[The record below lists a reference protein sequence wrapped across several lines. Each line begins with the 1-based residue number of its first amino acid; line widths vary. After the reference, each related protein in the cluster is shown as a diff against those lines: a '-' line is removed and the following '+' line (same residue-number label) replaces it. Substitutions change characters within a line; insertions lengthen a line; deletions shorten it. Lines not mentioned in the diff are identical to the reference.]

1 MADTHSD
8 ATSVDDGTE
17 PSVWNTLEQSD
28 ATEEPDLGESLPDED
43 PPAAGTSGTTATA
56 TPTAASTSAP
66 PTTAPQQTA
75 GEKATDER
83 LNAQCILIDFISNLA
98 ELNFNWRTSQDNQNS
113 IDTEDAAC
121 GGGGPN
127 NPYMIGMYGD
137 GEIFSSLINGSEKK
151 SRFLDFTT
159 AQLSSITPVV
169 RLYKVQQLDDGT
181 NLDYLIPFSTHAG
194 WANGLSTS
202 GRVWDANQNSAPII
216 TDQFGP
222 LISDAPINVGL
233 KSFDWQF
240 EGSNPVSSKVDIKA
254 KLVLFAK
261 SLNDIVEPFNI
272 YSIKPDSSSGE
283 YDAITF
289 RYADLI
295 LRGGKKFTDARQYD
309 PRYYR
314 IKIQVGWKTENTSLF
329 SNEQIESLKA
339 NTSTL
344 ILTLIDH
351 KFDFDQ
357 DGSLKLEINYR
368 AYFESIMANE
378 DGDFLRTPEQQH
390 EIDEKRVKLHN
401 LNAILSAD
409 PDSNDGPSA
418 QEINNAKQE
427 YEQLTKEYESRIDEL
442 NKESFRSI
450 IESLQARKAIYYIQ
464 VNNETYTE
472 LRNRVLEYGA
482 EALASD
488 TAITWKPNPSEIAKA
503 AQEAVAEADRENK
516 SNDKLNNL
524 VPENVEGKYNLAFF
538 YLGDLF
544 ALAINRMYQK
554 MRTGIYIDPNGTI
567 IQEPYQDV
575 DLPRFIFGTAF
586 YKDIANPSVLR
597 YVNILDVPVSVEWF
611 TEWFVNEVISQ
622 GRDVYP
628 LLYFIR
634 SLSSKL
640 INDLLSNRCDTSNA
654 LKNRNRLNSINFT
667 IYKFESYDNDL
678 DSDALGLEKSINN
691 YIDFTAQQVGQIAN
705 QFAPEYGDVSNLQEY
720 VAIYCQDRRAPD
732 KVVCEK
738 DFEEGR
744 YHFYFGRD
752 RGIVKKITFNRTQ
765 ATGLREL
772 NYARESDGI
781 GLEQL
786 MLPYDL
792 DIIMVGNNLMYN
804 GMMIYVNPSGFG
816 RKIGQ
821 PDDPESVSFK
831 LKLGGYHL
839 VYRVENILGLD
850 GFETRVKARWVG
862 SGNSSALVKNNG
874 TDKGT
879 IYGAASSPLRDK

>member
-1 MADTHSD
+1 MAMKIEV
-8 ATSVDDGTE
+8 SV
-17 PSVWNTLEQSD
+17 
-28 ATEEPDLGESLPDED
+28 
-43 PPAAGTSGTTATA
+43 
-56 TPTAASTSAP
+56 
-66 PTTAPQQTA
+66 
-75 GEKATDER
+75 
-83 LNAQCILIDFISNLA
+83 
-98 ELNFNWRTSQDNQNS
+98 
-113 IDTEDAAC
+113 
-121 GGGGPN
+121 
-127 NPYMIGMYGD
+127 
-137 GEIFSSLINGSEKK
+137 GEIVDK
-151 SRFLDFTT
+151 
-159 AQLSSITPVV
+159 LSILQIKT
-169 RLYKVQQLDDGT
+169 
-181 NLDYLIPFSTHAG
+181 
-194 WANGLSTS
+194 GL
-202 GRVWDANQNSAPII
+202 I

-409 PDSNDGPSA
+409 PESSDGPTE
-418 QEINNAKQE
+418 QEIDNAKQE

-464 VNNETYTE
+464 VNNEEYSQ
-472 LRNRVLEYGA
+472 LRDNVLQYGA
-482 EALASD
+482 TALESN
-488 TAITWKPNPSEIAKA
+488 TIINRQPNPSEIAKA

-524 VPENVEGKYNLAFF
+524 VPENIEGKYNLAFF

-554 MRTGIYIDPNGTI
+554 MRTGIYIDPDGTI
-567 IQEPYQDV
+567 IQESYQDV
-575 DLPRFIFGTAF
+575 DLPRFIFGNAL

-597 YVNILDVPVSVEWF
+597 YVNVLDVPVSVEWF

-654 LKNRNRLNSINFT
+654 LKNRNRLNSINFIIKKHALAFDVSGNNVT
-667 IYKFESYDNDL
+667 SDL
-678 DSDALGLEKSINN
+678 VSDQLAVEKQFNN
-691 YIDFTAQQVGQIAN
+691 YEYITVEAIGKVAQEN
-705 QFAPEYGDVSNLQEY
+705 APEYGDVSNLQEY

-732 KVVCEK
+732 KVDCEK

-765 ATGLREL
+765 VTGLREL
-772 NYARESDGI
+772 NYARESSGL

-786 MLPYDL
+786 MTPYDL

-816 RKIGQ
+816 RKIGE